1 VSEPPADSGYRYYMS
16 LGLPAALLGALLILS
31 LAIQV
36 VLSWKAHQQLAPV
49 NLQLNRMVR
58 MQSLNLELQRDL
70 LESLGDKDVLGDAE
84 REQMRVR
91 LENIRTMQGK
101 LPGDTDDALSA
112 ARDLL
117 ADTAIP
123 SEEVLVL
130 VLSQLRE
137 VLAQEILIHKGLIE
151 EITRAT
157 ASELELG
164 LITLVVFPVGAIL
177 LIYALRRRILAP
189 LKHLGFLMTLLGRR
203 DASPAPVA
211 AVDPLLRP
219 LTENYNAMVVR
230 LAELEE
236 EHTRREQ
243 DLQTQVQ
250 NATRAL
256 LEQQRNLAN
265 AERLAAV
272 GEMMARI
279 AHELRNPLAGVK
291 LAFRHLSQELSRKME
306 SPEDMAR
313 IEMVADEVDRII
325 AVLNSLLEQSRHRP
339 EPARDLTV
347 ARAVAELVALTR
359 YQMPPQIEIEQRI
372 DDTIVCQLPDGLFRQ
387 ALLNLLLNAQQ
398 SLGDEGG
405 RIVIEAQTG
414 DGWLRLSV
422 SDDGPGFQQELLD
435 SGIRA
440 FVSQRVGGTGLGLSM
455 IQRFARSL
463 GGGISL
469 SNLEPRGA
477 RVTLDLPCR
486 KNRRV

>member
-1 VSEPPADSGYRYYMS
+1 VSEAAGDSGYQYYMS
-16 LGLPAALLGALLILS
+16 LGLPAALLGALLVLS

-36 VLSWKAHQQLAPV
+36 VLSWKAHEQLAPV
-49 NLQLNRMVR
+49 NLQLDRMVR
-58 MQSLNLELQRDL
+58 LQTINLELQREL
-70 LESLGDKDVLGDAE
+70 LESLGEKDVLSDEE
-84 REQMRVR
+84 REQIRVG
-91 LENIRTMQGK
+91 LEAIRTM
-101 LPGDTDDALSA
+101 PGPVAGDVADALSA

-117 ADTAIP
+117 ANTSTAP
-123 SEEVLVL
+123 EEALIL
-130 VLSQLRE
+130 ALSQLRK
-137 VLAQEILIHKGLIE
+137 VLAQEVLVHKGLLE

-157 ASELELG
+157 SSELELG
-164 LITLVVFPVGAIL
+164 IVTLVVFPAGAML
-177 LIYALRRRILAP
+177 LIYLLRQRILAP

-203 DASPAPVA
+203 DTSPAPVA

-219 LTENYNAMVVR
+219 LTENYNAMVGR
-230 LAELEE
+230 LAELEQ
-236 EHTRREQ
+236 EHARREQ
-243 DLQTQVQ
+243 DLQDQVQ

-291 LAFRHLSQELSRKME
+291 LAFRHLSEELSQRVE

-313 IEMVADEVDRII
+313 IKMVADEVDRII

-339 EPARDLTV
+339 EPARNVYVARTV
-347 ARAVAELVALTR
+347 ANLVTVTR
-359 YQMPPQIEIEQRI
+359 YQIPAQIHIEQRI
-372 DDTIVCQLPDGLFRQ
+372 DEAIVCWLPDGLFRQ

-398 SLGDEGG
+398 SLGDRAG
-405 RIVIEAQTG
+405 RIVIEARAD
-414 DGWLRLSV
+414 DGRLHLSV
-422 SDDGPGFQQELLD
+422 SDDGPGFPQELLD

-463 GGGISL
+463 GGSIRI
-469 SNLEPRGA
+469 SNLEPHGA
-477 RVTLDLPCR
+477 RVALDLPCT
-486 KNRRV
+486 KDEHV